1 MIFEGQSDGSKLTAR
16 KVVRMLANSVV
27 GWTLM
32 AFFMTLARAED
43 NAARGRV
50 GYFWSDFEQAMPY
63 FLPLMALSWALQAAL
78 KHWPSLT
85 EQPKK
90 SLLLFASVLFLFF
103 PTYLFYEAMVGLV
116 QSGEPLEKLLPTL
129 KAQSFVGWWTDAMIV
144 IGGVVLHFAL
154 ASRARLAERDIA
166 LKSQLSDN
174 LQLRLTLLQSQ
185 LEPHFLFNALNSI
198 SGLVRSGDRT
208 LALEVLER
216 VSELLR
222 YALRASRAGMLTMRD
237 ELDFTERY
245 LSVQSIRHGERLQI
259 DCQIGDANW
268 NVIDCPPLLFQP
280 LIENALRHGVETTS
294 GTHRVILSIDC
305 KGSMVVME
313 IVNDINDEAAPLP
326 GNGMGIS
333 LVRDRLQALYGA
345 RANLS
350 IEQGE
355 RRFSARIQF
364 PADDYDG

>member
-1 MIFEGQSDGSKLTAR
+1 MIFERQSEGSKLTAR
-16 KVVRMLANSVV
+16 NVVRMLVNSAV
-27 GWTLM
+27 GWTLI

-50 GYFWSDFEQAMPY
+50 GYFWSDFELAMPY
-63 FLPLMALSWALQAAL
+63 FLPLIALSWALEATL
-78 KHWPSLT
+78 KRWPSLT

-90 SLLLFASVLFLFF
+90 SLLLFASVLLLFF
-103 PTYLFYEAMVGLV
+103 PAYLVYEAMVGLV
-116 QSGEPLEKLLPTL
+116 QSGGPIAKLLPTL
-129 KAQSFVGWWTDAMIV
+129 KEQSRVGWWTDAMIV
-144 IGGVVLHFAL
+144 TGGVLLHFAF
-154 ASRARLAERDIA
+154 ASRARLVERDFA
-166 LKSQLSDN
+166 LKGQLSDN

-245 LSVQSIRHGERLQI
+245 LSVQSLRHGERLQI
-259 DCQIGDANW
+259 DCQIGDVNW
-268 NVIDCPPLLFQP
+268 NAVDCPPLLFQP
-280 LIENALRHGVETTS
+280 LIENALRHGVETTP
-294 GTHRVILSIDC
+294 GPHQVVLSVGC
-305 KGSMVVME
+305 KESIVFIE
-313 IVNDINDEAAPLP
+313 IVNDIDDEAAPLP

-333 LVRDRLQALYGA
+333 MVRDRLQALYGG
-345 RANLS
+345 RACLS
-350 IEQGE
+350 TE
-355 RRFSARIQF
+355 RSERKFFARIEF
-364 PADDYDG
+364 PADNHDG